1 MKIRDI
7 LQAKGT
13 EVKTIAAQRSVREAI
28 ETLVQYNI
36 GSLLVVEGANVAG
49 IVTER
54 DILRACRNNADRLT
68 SLRIAEI
75 MTSDLIIGRTDDD
88 VENALGV
95 MTAQH
100 IRHLPILNGTE
111 LEGIVSIGDL
121 VKSQLDERAVL
132 IRYLKDY
139 ITGTNVH

>member
-36 GSLLVVEGANVAG
+36 GSLLVVEGGNVAG

-54 DILRACRNNADRLT
+54 DILRACRSKADQLT